1 MTADYDV
8 RTLSSAPIHGA
19 EEDEGNEMTKYVIER
34 TVPGA
39 GQMDA
44 AALAGI
50 AGKSNDVLRDLGA
63 GVQWL
68 HSYVTDDKIICVYE
82 ATGEEIIREH
92 GRCGGFP
99 VDAIHQLRATIDPST
114 AEMVA

>member
-1 MTADYDV
+1 M
-8 RTLSSAPIHGA
+8 P
-19 EEDEGNEMTKYVIER
+19 KYLIER

-44 AALAGI
+44 AALAAI
-50 AGKSNDVLRDLGA
+50 AAKSNDVLRDLGP

-68 HSYVTDDKIICVYE
+68 HSYVTDDKITCVYV
-82 ATGEEIIREH
+82 ATSADLVREH

-99 VDAIHQLRATIDPST
+99 VDAVQELRATIDPAT
-114 AEMVA
+114 AEALA

>member
-1 MTADYDV
+1 MA
-8 RTLSSAPIHGA
+8 
-19 EEDEGNEMTKYVIER
+19 KYLIER

-50 AGKSNDVLRDLGA
+50 ASTSNSVLRDLGPD
-63 GVQWL
+63 VQWV
-68 HSYVTDDKIICVYE
+68 HSYVTDDKIVCVYQ
-82 ATGEEIIREH
+82 ATGEDIILEH

-99 VDAIHQLRATIDPST
+99 VDAIHEIRATIDPST
-114 AEMVA
+114 AEVV